1 MSVFTKKFGWVLV
14 LTVLLLFLFPLHWGS
29 FTQTHGPTTAM
40 RALVSAQCL
49 FAAMALLI
57 SFAIN
62 LIALSW
68 FSRAEPFVAAEAS
81 RSTSLQL
88 RC

>member
-1 MSVFTKKFGWVLV
+1 MATCTRKLVWLLV

-40 RALVSAQCL
+40 RGLAAAQCL

-57 SFAIN
+57 SFAIT

-68 FSRAEPFVAAEAS
+68 VSRAEAFLDPETG
-81 RSTSLQL
+81 RSTSFQL